1 MGRTNS
7 VTTCLVLGAKEG
19 SQAMSMLLSL
29 FLKLSAFSLIA
40 FGGVNALL
48 PSLLKLSVYQEHWI
62 DLQTFADYFAIAQA
76 APGPNF
82 MTVTLIGWHVYGV
95 LGALIATI
103 AIAWPSSILVYY
115 LQRLILGMQDAHQ
128 KKSIQYAAAAL
139 AIGLVLSSAWQIA
152 LQINHSYS
160 AYALT
165 LLTIGMTVFTRWH
178 PLYLIGLGAILGAW
192 GLI

>member
-1 MGRTNS
+1 MTI
-7 VTTCLVLGAKEG
+7 
-19 SQAMSMLLSL
+19 LLSL

-48 PSLLKLSVYQEHWI
+48 PSLLNLSVNQEHWI

-95 LGALIATI
+95 IGALIATF
-103 AIAWPSSILVYY
+103 AIAWPSSILVFF
-115 LQRLILGMQDAHQ
+115 LQRWVMGMSNQQ
-128 KKSIQYAAAAL
+128 KKKTIQYAAAAL

-152 LQINHSYS
+152 LQINHSIT
-160 AYALT
+160 AYGLT
-165 LLTIGMTVFTRWH
+165 LATIGLTVCTRWH
-178 PLYLIGLGAILGAW
+178 PLYLIALGAVLGFL
-192 GLI
+192 GVI

>member
-1 MGRTNS
+1 MTI
-7 VTTCLVLGAKEG
+7 
-19 SQAMSMLLSL
+19 LLSL

-48 PSLLKLSVYQEHWI
+48 PSLLNLSVNQEHWI

-82 MTVTLIGWHVYGV
+82 MTVTLIGWHVHGV
-95 LGALIATI
+95 IGALIATF
-103 AIAWPSSILVYY
+103 AIAWPSSILVFF
-115 LQRLILGMQDAHQ
+115 LQRWVMGMSDQQ
-128 KKSIQYAAAAL
+128 KKKAIQYAAAAL

-152 LQINHSYS
+152 LQINHSIA

-165 LLTIGMTVFTRWH
+165 LATIGLTVFTRCH
-178 PLYLIGLGAILGAW
+178 PLYLIALGAALGLF

>member
-1 MGRTNS
+1 MS
-7 VTTCLVLGAKEG
+7 V
-19 SQAMSMLLSL
+19 LLSL

-48 PSLLKLSVYQEHWI
+48 PSLLDLSVNQEHWI

-95 LGALIATI
+95 LGALIATF
-103 AIAWPSSILVYY
+103 AIAWPSSILVFF
-115 LQRLILGMQDAHQ
+115 LQRRVMGMSDQQ
-128 KKSIQYAAAAL
+128 KKKTIQYAAAAL

-152 LQINHSYS
+152 LQINHSIA

-165 LLTIGMTVFTRWH
+165 LATIGLTVFTRWH
-178 PLYLIGLGAILGAW
+178 PLYLIALGAALGLF

>member
-1 MGRTNS
+1 MS
-7 VTTCLVLGAKEG
+7 VLLG
-19 SQAMSMLLSL
+19 L
-29 FLKLSAFSLIA
+29 FLKLSAFSLVA
-40 FGGVNALL
+40 FGGINALL
-48 PSLLKLSVYQEHWI
+48 PSLLELSVNQERWI

-103 AIAWPSSILVYY
+103 AIAWPSSILVFH
-115 LQRLILGMQDAHQ
+115 LQRLILRMHDEH
-128 KKSIQYAAAAL
+128 KKKAIQYAAAAL
-139 AIGLVLSSAWQIA
+139 AVGLVLSSAWQIA
-152 LQINHSYS
+152 LQINHSYA

-165 LLTIGMTVFTRWH
+165 LLTIGIAVFTRWH
-178 PLYLIGLGAILGAW
+178 PLYLIGLGAALGAL

>member
-1 MGRTNS
+1 MS
-7 VTTCLVLGAKEG
+7 V
-19 SQAMSMLLSL
+19 LLSL

-48 PSLLKLSVYQEHWI
+48 PSLLNLSVNQEHWI

-95 LGALIATI
+95 VGALIATL
-103 AIAWPSSILVYY
+103 AIAWPSSILVFFV
-115 LQRLILGMQDAHQ
+115 QRWIMGMSDPQ
-128 KKSIQYAAAAL
+128 KKKTIQYAAAAL

-152 LQINHSYS
+152 LQINHSVA

-165 LLTIGMTVFTRWH
+165 LATIGFTLFTRLH
-178 PLYLIGLGAILGAW
+178 PLYLIALGA
-192 GLI
+192 LIGGTGFI